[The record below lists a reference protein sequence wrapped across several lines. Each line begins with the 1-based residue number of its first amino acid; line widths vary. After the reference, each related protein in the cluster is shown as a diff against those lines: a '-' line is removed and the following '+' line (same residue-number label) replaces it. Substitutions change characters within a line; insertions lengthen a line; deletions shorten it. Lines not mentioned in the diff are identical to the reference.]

1 MNIKTMLA
9 AAAIVAS
16 TVASADAMKWQITI
30 NTGSLPSSI
39 TYTENGQS
47 GTINPQNW
55 NAIKMWNNASN
66 SYLDKAEDGN
76 YYFNWGEWGG
86 MSYTPGVLKFVI
98 YDNSGETDQ
107 WGDGTWLGD
116 TGSKGGNGNDKYY
129 GTIYWN
135 DVLGEIAKNG
145 SYKGKFFSYNSTTMD
160 DAFTLTRVIP
170 EPTSGLLLLIGAGML
185 ALRRKAVRA

>member
-16 TVASADAMKWQITI
+16 TVASAEAMKWQITI
-30 NTGSLPSSI
+30 NTSSLPSSI
-39 TYTENGQS
+39 STDNGD
-47 GTINPQNW
+47 TINPQEW
-55 NAIKMWNNASN
+55 DAIKMWNNGSN
-66 SYLDKAEDGN
+66 SYLKKDNDGN
-76 YYFNWGEWGG
+76 YYFNWGEWGD
-86 MSYTPGVLKFVI
+86 MNYTPGNLKFVI
-98 YDNSGETDQ
+98 YDNSGETDTN
-107 WGDGTWLGD
+107 GDGTWLGD

-135 DVLGEIAKNG
+135 DVLGEIAKNR

-170 EPTSGLLLLIGAGML
+170 EPTSGLMLLIGAGML

>member
-30 NTGSLPSSI
+30 NTGSLPDSI
-39 TYTENGQS
+39 TTDNG
-47 GTINPQNW
+47 GTINPREW
-55 NAIKMWNNASN
+55 DAIKMWNNGSN

-76 YYFNWGEWGG
+76 YYFTWGDWGNT
-86 MSYTPGVLKFVI
+86 SYTPGNLKFVI
-98 YDNSGETDQ
+98 YDNSGETDAN
-107 WGDGTWLGD
+107 GDGTWLGD

>member
-16 TVASADAMKWQITI
+16 TVASAEAMKWQITI

-39 TYTENGQS
+39 SYTENGQS
-47 GTINPQNW
+47 GTIYPKQW
-55 NAIKMWNNASN
+55 NAIKKWNNSAKEF
-66 SYLDKAEDGN
+66 LTADKSGN
-76 YYFNWGEWGG
+76 YYFTWGDWGNTT
-86 MSYTPGVLKFVI
+86 YTPGNLKFVI
-98 YDNSGETDQ
+98 YDNSGETDTN
-107 WGDGTWLGD
+107 GDGTWLAD
-116 TGSKGGNGNDKYY
+116 TGSRDGDKGDYT
-129 GTIYWN
+129 GTITW
-135 DVLGEIAKNG
+135 DEVLNSIKENG
-145 SYKGKFFSYNSTTMD
+145 YYKGKFFSYNNTIMN

>member
-39 TYTENGQS
+39 TTDNG
-47 GTINPQNW
+47 GTINPQEW
-55 NAIKMWNNASN
+55 DAIKMWNNGSN
-66 SYLDKAEDGN
+66 SYLKKDNNDGN
-76 YYFNWGEWGG
+76 YYFNWGEWGD
-86 MSYTPGVLKFVI
+86 MNYTPGNLKFVI
-98 YDNSGETDQ
+98 YDNSGETDTN
-107 WGDGTWLGD
+107 GDGTWLAD
-116 TGSKGGNGNDKYY
+116 TGSKGGNGEDKYY

-145 SYKGKFFSYNSTTMD
+145 SYKGKFFSYNNTIMN

>member
-30 NTGSLPSSI
+30 NTDSLPSSI
-39 TYTENGQS
+39 KTDNG
-47 GTINPQNW
+47 GTINPQEW
-55 NAIKMWNNASN
+55 DAIKMWNNGSN

-76 YYFNWGEWGG
+76 YYFNWGEWGEMG
-86 MSYTPGVLKFVI
+86 YTPGNLKFVI
-98 YDNSGETDQ
+98 YKNNGVTHDDN
-107 WGDGTWLGD
+107 GDGTWLAD
-116 TGSKGGNGNDKYY
+116 TGSKGGTGNDKYY

-135 DVLGEIAKNG
+135 DVLGEIAENG

>member
-30 NTGSLPSSI
+30 NTDSLPDSI
-39 TYTENGQS
+39 SYTENGQS
-47 GTINPQNW
+47 GTIYPKQW
-55 NAIKMWNNASN
+55 DAIKMWNNGSN
-66 SYLDKAEDGN
+66 SYLKKDNDGD
-76 YYFNWGEWGG
+76 YYFTWGDWGE
-86 MSYTPGVLKFVI
+86 MSYEPGVLKFVI

-116 TGSKGGNGNDKYY
+116 TGSKGGNGDDKYY
-129 GTIYWN
+129 GTITW
-135 DVLGEIAKNG
+135 DEVLNSIKENG
-145 SYKGKFFSYNSTTMD
+145 YYKGKFFSYNNTIMN

-170 EPTSGLLLLIGAGML
+170 EPTSGLLLLLGAGML
-185 ALRRKAVRA
+185 ALRRKAVRT